1 MQTHFTAEQLAD
13 PQVRESDRILR
24 ACVHCGFCT
33 ATCPTYLLTGDELDG
48 PRGRIYLAKDMLE
61 KNRPADPTTVKHL
74 DRCLTCLACMTTC
87 PSGVHYMHLVDHA
100 RQHIERTYVRPLP
113 ERLLRWMLAF
123 VLPHTGRFRLALGLA
138 RLARPLRGLLSPR
151 LRALIDA
158 AREVWGRD
166 TSGEAWD
173 ARGADRAATGAVV
186 ADAPGAGTRRAA
198 TDVAGSQA
206 GSSSAV
212 GVKPA
217 APAADAQ
224 PRIRRVALLP
234 GCVQP
239 ALRPQINAATE
250 RLLRRFGVEVV
261 VAEDTGCCGALVHHL
276 GRERDSTAQ
285 AKADIE
291 AWTRELEA
299 RGLDAIVITA
309 SGCGTMVKDYG
320 FLFRNDPQYAAKAA
334 RISGLA
340 RDVSEVLA
348 EVLPRDA
355 GVPGAGGT
363 GGGQSVGAP
372 SAAGVS
378 AGGAVAGGSVAVDA
392 KVSGTSAE
400 GQSRALRVAYHSAC
414 SLQHGQKLHG
424 LAPQLLRS
432 AGFTVLDVPEGHICC
447 GSAGTYSMLQPEMS
461 GQLRDRKARNIESVQ
476 PDVVATGNIGCITH
490 IAQAT
495 GIPIVHTVE
504 LLDWATG
511 GPIPAGLKARVQ

>member
-1 MQTHFTAEQLAD
+1 MQTHFTAAQLAD
-13 PQVRESDRILR
+13 PQVRETDRILR

-100 RQHIERTYVRPLP
+100 RQHIERTYMRPLP
-113 ERLLRWMLAF
+113 DRLMRWMLAI
-123 VLPHTGRFRLALGLA
+123 VLPYTGRFRAALVLA
-138 RLARPLRGLLSPR
+138 RLARPMRGLLPSR
-151 LRALIDA
+151 LRVLVDA
-158 AREVWGRD
+158 AEHSNKRPSIEEGKPAIAGRLGGGGL
-166 TSGEAWD
+166 SS
-173 ARGADRAATGAVV
+173 
-186 ADAPGAGTRRAA
+186 PGPA
-198 TDVAGSQA
+198 
-206 GSSSAV
+206 SSS
-212 GVKPA
+212 PA
-217 APAADAQ
+217 SRRSSSTASSPALDSLSRPAIEGSLPREA

-239 ALRPQINAATE
+239 ALRPEINAATE
-250 RLLRRFGVEVV
+250 RLLKRFGVEVV
-261 VAEDTGCCGALVHHL
+261 VAEGTGCCGALVHHL
-276 GRERDSTAQ
+276 GRDRDSAFQ
-285 AKADIE
+285 AKADID
-291 AWTRELEA
+291 AWTRELDA
-299 RGLDAIVITA
+299 RGLDAIIVTA

-320 FLFRNDPQYAAKAA
+320 FLFRNDPEYAEKAA
-334 RISGLA
+334 RISALA

-348 EVLPRDA
+348 EVLPRE
-355 GVPGAGGT
+355 GAAAAN
-363 GGGQSVGAP
+363 AP
-372 SAAGVS
+372 SAAHE
-378 AGGAVAGGSVAVDA
+378 
-392 KVSGTSAE
+392 TSAAE
-400 GQSRALRVAYHSAC
+400 EPSSAEATSASRAATPPRAPTLRVAYHSAC

-424 LAPQLLRS
+424 VAPQLLRN

-461 GQLRDRKARNIESVQ
+461 GQLRDRKVRNIESLN
-476 PDVVATGNIGCITH
+476 PDVVATGNIGCITQ

-511 GPIPAGLKARVQ
+511 GPIPAQVARSPSAATLAAAGAPS

>member
-1 MQTHFTAEQLAD
+1 MQTHFTPQQLAD
-13 PQVRESDRILR
+13 PQVRETDRILR

-74 DRCLTCLACMTTC
+74 DRCLTCLSCMTTC

-100 RQHIERTYVRPLP
+100 RQHIERTYTRPLP

-123 VLPHTGRFRLALGLA
+123 VLPHTSRFRAALWLA
-138 RLARPLRGLLSPR
+138 RLARPARGLFPPR

-158 AREVWGRD
+158 AQDLKKPSIAGRL
-166 TSGEAWD
+166 G
-173 ARGADRAATGAVV
+173 GK
-186 ADAPGAGTRRAA
+186 
-198 TDVAGSQA
+198 
-206 GSSSAV
+206 GSSSPSR
-212 GVKPA
+212 PA
-217 APAADAQ
+217 IEGSAPVTASG
-224 PRIRRVALLP
+224 IRRVALLP

-239 ALRPQINAATE
+239 ALRPEINAATE

-261 VAEDTGCCGALVHHL
+261 VAKDTGCCGALVHHL
-276 GRERDSTAQ
+276 GREHDSAAQ
-285 AKADIE
+285 AKADID
-291 AWTRELEA
+291 AWSRELDE
-299 RGLDAIVITA
+299 RGLDAIVVTA

-320 FLFRNDPQYAAKAA
+320 FLFRNDPAYAAKAA
-334 RISGLA
+334 RVSSLA

-348 EVLPRDA
+348 EVMPR
-355 GVPGAGGT
+355 
-363 GGGQSVGAP
+363 GAP
-372 SAAGVS
+372 SS
-378 AGGAVAGGSVAVDA
+378 DDA
-392 KVSGTSAE
+392 SS
-400 GQSRALRVAYHSAC
+400 SPMRVAYHSAC
-414 SLQHGQKLHG
+414 SLQHGQKLHAV
-424 LAPQLLRS
+424 APQLLRN

-461 GQLRDRKARNIESVQ
+461 GRLRDRKARNIESVK
-476 PDVVATGNIGCITH
+476 PDVVATGNIGCITQ

-511 GPIPAGLKARVQ
+511 GPIPASVARSPSAATRAAADALS